1 MDYIVHGVAKSRT
14 QLSNFH
20 FTSLHFTPWWFNG
33 KASACNAGDLG
44 STPGLGRSP
53 GDRNGNLLQY
63 SCLGNSMDRGAWQA
77 KRNKHIKEIKQ
88 GGGKKMKRCETNKY
102 KKINSS
108 LLIPGQA

>member
-1 MDYIVHGVAKSRT
+1 MVKNLPAKV
-14 QLSNFH
+14 
-20 FTSLHFTPWWFNG
+20 G
-33 KASACNAGDLG
+33 DAGDSG
-44 STPGLGRSP
+44 SIPELGRSP
-53 GDRNGNLLQY
+53 GVRNGRNGNPLQY